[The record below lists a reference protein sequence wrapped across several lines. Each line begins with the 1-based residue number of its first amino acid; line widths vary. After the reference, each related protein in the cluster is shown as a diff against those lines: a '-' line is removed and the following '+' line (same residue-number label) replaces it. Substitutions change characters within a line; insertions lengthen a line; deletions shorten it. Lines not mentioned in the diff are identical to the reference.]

1 MTEDRKQAS
10 LKFMRVICV
19 IMLASLV
26 IWCGCKK
33 EPSGQ
38 AGTGAEQPGPSSESP
53 DVEAEPSAGDKTS
66 LNEIISAA
74 RTWYASFTSWF
85 GKSAPDFT
93 LTDITGKEHTLS
105 DYRGKDVMVIFWAI
119 RCPPCRREVPD
130 FIELRNTVGE
140 DKLAMLAISPE
151 SASLLER
158 FVAQQRINYTVLS
171 NPATLPM
178 PYSLV
183 QYVPSTFFIDPQ
195 GNIKLATTGMIPL
208 GDIKAILRAE

>member
-74 RTWYASFTSWF
+74 RTWGPSFNSWF
-85 GKSAPDFT
+85 GKPAPDFT

-105 DYRGKDVMVIFWAI
+105 DYHGKDVMVIFWAI
-119 RCPPCRREVPD
+119 RCPPCQMEIPD
-130 FIELRNTVGE
+130 FIELRNTVGQ

-151 SASLLER
+151 NPTLLER
-158 FVAQQRINYTVLS
+158 FVAQQKMNYTVIS
-171 NPATLPM
+171 NPGTMPM

-183 QYVPSTFFIDPQ
+183 QYVPSAFFIDRE
-195 GNIKLATTGMIPL
+195 GKIKLATTGLIPL
-208 GDIKAILRAE
+208 DDIKAVLRAE